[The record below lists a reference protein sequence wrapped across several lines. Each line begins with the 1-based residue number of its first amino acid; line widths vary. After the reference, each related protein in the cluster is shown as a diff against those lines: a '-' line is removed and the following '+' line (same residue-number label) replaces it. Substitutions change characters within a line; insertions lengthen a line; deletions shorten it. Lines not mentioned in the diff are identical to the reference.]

1 LAARLRRTALSHH
14 PFAAGPEARF
24 YFGAYESRPKRWR
37 DIRSAEHSASGIADV
52 PAVEELIA
60 RTQAEYRAADAP
72 DHACEFRWF
81 PVLDLTRR

>member
-1 LAARLRRTALSHH
+1 
-14 PFAAGPEARF
+14 
-24 YFGAYESRPKRWR
+24 
-37 DIRSAEHSASGIADV
+37 
-52 PAVEELIA
+52 LIA